1 MTIELKPEQ
10 ERILQEAL
18 RQGRFHSMEV
28 ALDRAIQSIA
38 PQENAPKRIARPP
51 GKKSLVQLFAESPLK
66 GLDLNFERAKDTGRT
81 VEL

>member
-10 ERILQEAL
+10 ERILQEAR
-18 RQGRFHSMEV
+18 RQGRFHSVEE
-28 ALDRAIQSIA
+28 ALDQAIQSIA
-38 PQENAPKRIARPP
+38 PHENPSKRTARPS

-66 GLDLNFERAKDTGRT
+66 GLDLNCERAKDTGRP